1 MRKTWIRWTPGI
13 LLVVGLFVAGCTE
26 TKEGD
31 SRSRAPGENV
41 TQAPGEQALPR
52 IPGQSGSPEEARS
65 PEPMQPDMG
74 REQKPEQQQK
84 QTPIPER
91 G

>member
-1 MRKTWIRWTPGI
+1 MRKNWLRWTPGI

-26 TKEGD
+26 KKEGD
-31 SRSRAPGENV
+31 STSRAPGESV
-41 TQAPGEQALPR
+41 TQGPREQASPL

-65 PEPMQPDMG
+65 PEPMLPDTG
-74 REQKPEQQQK
+74 KEQKPEQK
-84 QTPIPER
+84 PNQTPMPER